1 MRKLL
6 LSFGILLG
14 LVLSNS
20 SAHGQ
25 GSDPHFSYKIEL
37 RSDGYYYATMKSDVA
52 YSASSNQTT
61 ISTIQFTVVAP
72 IGTFAPIS
80 ATSTSMTNLIG
91 GVEDQLPSTNA
102 GVYIW
107 STQRTALNTTTEYG
121 YFALTGS
128 PILPN
133 IVAGVEIPLFRFRTQ
148 ACIGSIR
155 MYRNVADGTGG
166 ADTPKLNSANSI
178 NLSGINNGLSDGYKD
193 NYGTATVCPTPP
205 VSDLTT
211 SISGPSTG
219 TPNTPF
225 IYTVTVNNV
234 GSGASTG
241 IVSESFSI
249 PTGLT
254 FNSGGGSGWS
264 CSPTGPVA
272 GATTIVCTNSSPN
285 IPASGS
291 VSFPLN
297 VTPTTTGGIA
307 ISGIV
312 SGGGETNTSNN
323 SATSNTT
330 TVGCGISAGVLSK
343 L

>member
-1 MRKLL
+1 
-6 LSFGILLG
+6 
-14 LVLSNS
+14 
-20 SAHGQ
+20 
-25 GSDPHFSYKIEL
+25 
-37 RSDGYYYATMKSDVA
+37 
-52 YSASSNQTT
+52 
-61 ISTIQFTVVAP
+61 
-72 IGTFAPIS
+72 
-80 ATSTSMTNLIG
+80 MTNLVG
-91 GVEDQLPSTNA
+91 GVEDLLPSTNA
-102 GVYIW
+102 GNYIW

-178 NLSGINNGLSDGYKD
+178 NLSGINNALSDGYKD

-211 SISGPSTG
+211 SISTKYRYAKYS
-219 TPNTPF
+219 F
-225 IYTVTVNNV
+225 VYTVTVNNV

-241 IVSESFSI
+241 SVSESFSI

-264 CSPTGPVA
+264 CSPT
-272 GATTIVCTNSSPN
+272 
-285 IPASGS
+285 
-291 VSFPLN
+291 
-297 VTPTTTGGIA
+297 
-307 ISGIV
+307 
-312 SGGGETNTSNN
+312 
-323 SATSNTT
+323 
-330 TVGCGISAGVLSK
+330 
-343 L
+343 

>member
-6 LSFGILLG
+6 LSFSFLLG
-14 LVLSNS
+14 LVLSNG

-25 GSDPHFSYKIEL
+25 GSTPHFSYKIEL

-61 ISTIQFTVVAP
+61 ISTIQYTLVAP

-80 ATSTSMTNLIG
+80 ATSNTMTNLVG
-91 GVEDQLPSTNA
+91 GVEDLLPSTNT
-102 GVYIW
+102 GNYIW
-107 STQRTALNTTTEYG
+107 STQRTALNANEYG

-128 PILPN
+128 PILNN

-178 NLSGINNGLSDGYKD
+178 YLSGVSGALSDSYKD

-205 VSDLTT
+205 LPDLTT

-219 TPNTPF
+219 SPNTAYA
-225 IYTVTVNNV
+225 YTVTINNV
-234 GSGASTG
+234 GSGPSTG
-241 IVSESFSI
+241 SVSESFSI

-254 FNSGGGSGWS
+254 FNSGGGSGWVCAPS
-264 CSPTGPVA
+264 GPVA
-272 GATTIVCTNSSPN
+272 GPTTIVCTNSAPN

-291 VSFPLN
+291 VNFPLN
-297 VTPTTTGGIA
+297 VTPTTTGGISV
-307 ISGIV
+307 SGIV

-323 SATSNTT
+323 NATSNTT